1 MTFGRDTFNRESGM
15 EKPDLAV
22 SLFHGH
28 DKFNCAQ
35 AIAAAFC
42 DRCEADPE
50 LIGECS
56 SFGGGRAEGGLCGAL
71 YAAKRLAG
79 GAAGEVERR
88 FAERCGQTRCRA
100 LRTQTSTSCRDC
112 VRIAAEILDELAST

>member
-1 MTFGRDTFNRESGM
+1 MTLRTDTFDKESRMG
-15 EKPDLAV
+15 KPDLAV

-28 DKFNCAQ
+28 DGFNCAQ

-42 DRCEADPE
+42 DRCEADPG
-50 LIGECS
+50 LIRECS
-56 SFGGGRAEGGLCGAL
+56 SFGGGKAEGGLCGAL

-79 GAAGEVERR
+79 GAALEVERR
-88 FAERCGQTRCRA
+88 FAERCGETRCRA
-100 LRTQTSTSCRDC
+100 LRKKTTTSCRDC